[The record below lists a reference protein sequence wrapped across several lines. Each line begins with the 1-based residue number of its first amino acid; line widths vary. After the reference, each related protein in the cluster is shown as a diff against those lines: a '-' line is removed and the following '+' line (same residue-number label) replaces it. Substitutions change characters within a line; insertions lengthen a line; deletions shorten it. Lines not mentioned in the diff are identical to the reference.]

1 MEAFSVFATLSL
13 KDLLSGPLNAIRS
26 AMRDTEGSVLSLGQR
41 MGNLALAM
49 APVAIASG
57 AVLAGIGKCVSV
69 AAGFEDQMAKVGA
82 ISNASAKDMEALE
95 AAARELGA
103 TTQFTASQVAQGE
116 QYLAMAGFKTHET
129 IAALP
134 GVLNLAAA
142 TAMDLGR
149 AADISSDILGA
160 FGMKADEMGRCADVL
175 AKTCSTANT
184 NMELLGDT
192 MKYVAPVARTAGLS
206 IEETAAMAGLLGN
219 VGIKGSQAGTTLKAM
234 LNKMAA
240 PAKDAQKVFKQLG
253 ITVKDQAGNLRSPI
267 EILGEMSGK
276 LEKMGTAE
284 QMAAMKAVV
293 GEEAVAGFAELIK
306 QGGVGEIKRYIEEL
320 KNCGGACQ
328 DMADKMNDTLAG
340 SLRSLGSAWESLQI
354 TIGKIF
360 IPVVRKVV
368 DWFTSL
374 IRLFDQF
381 AGSKVGKFILK
392 IASCLATAAIGITA
406 FAGGLALIGKVMPF
420 VTGMFGTIKAALLG
434 LGAPVWIIIGVIALL
449 YAAWKNNF
457 GGIATVIAK
466 WYRNIKLVFKGV
478 CAVFDSLKGSSGEIR
493 GELAKEIKAAGLLK
507 FVTTV
512 SRVVYRI
519 KEFFGGLADG
529 INFDSVINAFMPAVN
544 KLRGVLDAIGSVFG
558 KVFGTEITSA
568 ASSARGFGETIGA
581 ILTKALEGLAVA
593 LNVVASGISA
603 IINFFKM
610 IIALFT
616 GDFAGA
622 CEAAQN
628 IWQDLCDSFNSILSF
643 LGVKD
648 LVIGAVTSI
657 YDFFSGFSIVDF
669 FSNAWNEVTSF
680 FGGISLFESGGK
692 LLNTLKDG
700 ILSSVDSLLDC
711 VSGVFSKVRE
721 YLPFSDAKV
730 GPFSELT
737 LSGSRIMTTLGEGVK
752 QGQDELTS
760 SVSEALGNVENEI
773 ASCNPELEIN
783 KDINPIATVDDA
795 ALPLPEFPSELANS
809 TLKTSVPDS
818 LAKPIF
824 PDIRPPVIPSPEISE
839 PELPPVRVPPP
850 PSSFEENGKQ
860 SLGAKESHN
869 YTISI
874 QSVILEGVQTPEQL
888 VSALT
893 SHLQGQITQLEGA

>member
-1 MEAFSVFATLSL
+1 MEVFSVFATLSL
-13 KDLLSGPLNAIRS
+13 KDLLSGPLKAIRS
-26 AMRDTEGSVLSLGQR
+26 SLNATGGSVLTLGQR

-57 AVLAGIGKCVSV
+57 AVVAGIGKCVSV

-82 ISNASAKDMEALE
+82 ISNASSEDMEALE
-95 AAARELGA
+95 ATARDLGA

-240 PAKDAQKVFKQLG
+240 PAKDAQQVFQKLG

-267 EILGEMSGK
+267 EILGEMAGK

-306 QGGVGEIKRYIEEL
+306 QGGIGEIKKYVEVL
-320 KNCGGACQ
+320 KNSGGACQ
-328 DMADKMNDTLAG
+328 EMADRMNDTLAG
-340 SLRSLGSAWESLQI
+340 SVRSLGSAWESLQI

-368 DWFTSL
+368 DFFTGL
-374 IRLFDQF
+374 IRVFDKL
-381 AGSKVGKFILK
+381 AGSKVGKFILQV
-392 IASCLATAAIGITA
+392 AGYLATAAIGITA
-406 FAGGLALIGKVMPF
+406 FAAGFALIGKAMSF
-420 VTGMFGTIKAALLG
+420 ITGALGSVKVALLG
-434 LGAPVWIIIGVIALL
+434 LGAPVWIIIGVVALL
-449 YAAWKNNF
+449 YTAWKNNF
-457 GGIATVIAK
+457 GGIATVIAR
-466 WYRNIKLVFKGV
+466 WYRNIKLVFEGV
-478 CAVFDSLKGSSGEIR
+478 CAVFDTLKGSSGEIR
-493 GELAKEIKAAGLLK
+493 GELAKEIKAHGLVK

-512 SRVVYRI
+512 GKIAYRI
-519 KEFFGGLADG
+519 KEFFAGIAKG
-529 INFDSVINAFMPAVN
+529 ININGVINAFMPAIN
-544 KLRGVLDAIGSVFG
+544 KLRGVLDTIGSIFA
-558 KVFGTEITSA
+558 KVFGTQVTSA
-568 ASSARGFGETIGA
+568 ASSVRGFGETIGA

-593 LNVVASGISA
+593 LNIVASGISTA
-603 IINFFKM
+603 INLFKW

-622 CEAAQN
+622 CEAAKS
-628 IWQDLCDSFNSILSF
+628 IWQNLCDSFNSILNF
-643 LGVKD
+643 LGIKD
-648 LVIGAVTSI
+648 LVIGAVQSI
-657 YDFFSGFSIVDF
+657 YDFFANFSVVDF
-669 FSNAWNEVTSF
+669 FVGAWNDVTSF
-680 FGGISLFESGGK
+680 FSGISLFESGAK
-692 LLNTLKDG
+692 LLSTLKDG
-700 ILSSVDSLLDC
+700 VLSYADSLIDC
-711 VSGVFSKVRE
+711 VSGVFSRIRE
-721 YLPFSDAKV
+721 FLPFSDAKT
-730 GPFSELT
+730 GPLSDLT

-752 QGQDELTS
+752 QGQEELTS
-760 SVSEALGNVENEI
+760 SVSAALGNVEREI
-773 ASCNPELEIN
+773 TSLNPELQIGYSASPFDAPEQYFSPAFAGIN
-783 KDINPIATVDDA
+783 A
-795 ALPLPEFPSELANS
+795 
-809 TLKTSVPDS
+809 
-818 LAKPIF
+818 
-824 PDIRPPVIPSPEISE
+824 PDIPRAVIPNPLASE
-839 PELPPVRVPPP
+839 PELPPVRTPPP
-850 PSSFEENGKQ
+850 PSSFEEGDERR
-860 SLGAKESHN
+860 SIGAKESHS

-874 QSVILEGVQTPEQL
+874 QSVILEGVQTPEEF

-893 SHLQGQITQLEGA
+893 THLQGQITQLEGA